1 MIAELLSCAL
11 LFGPAPEAALV
22 LRAGGDPV
30 LVGRPL
36 RLTIVG
42 ADSGPFEFPEYGA
55 ELDTFLFLSG
65 GRAGDSAWCEVLP
78 TVSGPQV
85 LPSFGVRTRD
95 ASGVAGV
102 LPTMALELSVGSA
115 LKPGEP
121 ARLIDELELERFDQ
135 STWVWLW
142 LLPPL
147 LFLFGWL
154 VARRLRRIRRSR
166 RVRARARAR
175 PPRVIVDPRARAL
188 SELERL
194 RERGTPAGTAA
205 RSLVA
210 ELADV
215 LRRFLRDSVDGAW
228 MFKTLDELETQLA
241 DLERE
246 SKNGLPGEL
255 LRAAEWAKFAG
266 RVPEGSQVRR
276 LLDESVEWVRARS
289 GPAGSAVR

>member
-36 RLTIVG
+36 RLTLEG
-42 ADSGPFEFPEYGA
+42 ADSGSVLWEFPEYGA

-65 GRAGDSAWCEVLP
+65 VRAADSAWCEVLP

-102 LPTMALELSVGSA
+102 RPTMALELSVGSA

-135 STWVWLW
+135 STWVW

-188 SELERL
+188 AELERL
-194 RERGTPAGTAA
+194 RERGTLAGTAA

-215 LRRFLRDSVDGAW
+215 LRRYLRDSVDGAW
-228 MFKTLDELETQLA
+228 MFKTLDELEAQLA

-246 SKNGLPGEL
+246 SKNGLPGDL

-266 RVPEGSQVRR
+266 RVPEGSQVSR